1 MEKNKKNMEKNKKN
15 MKKNMKKN
23 KKNMEKNK
31 KKYECKLC
39 DFKSNKKCNY
49 VSHLKTQKH
58 IKNKFLKKED
68 IKMNLFFCECGKN
81 YKYNSGLWRHKKKCA
96 TINKLQKMKN
106 EIIQLKQN
114 NEMIIN
120 SLIQTNNELIKSN
133 KNNTEII
140 NEVKKLKEAKNQ
152 IVTQNIQNQTNNQN
166 NTQNISINVFLNEH
180 CKNAMNLTDFV
191 EKLQITFEDL
201 NYTGKTNYVEGIS
214 NILINNLNKMNKLER
229 PIHCSDV
236 KRKILYIKNK
246 EGWEK
251 DKEHEKIKK
260 CIKDVEFK
268 QIQKIP
274 EWTKEKKIDIYKSD
288 CEGMKYQKL
297 VFNTMGG
304 MDQGKR
310 EKNKKNIVKRIS
322 EKTDFKE

>member
-1 MEKNKKNMEKNKKN
+1 
-15 MKKNMKKN
+15 MKKF
-23 KKNMEKNK
+23 
-31 KKYECKLC
+31 ECKI
-39 DFKSNKKCNY
+39 CNY
-49 VSHLKTQKH
+49 STNRKYNLNIHYKSKKH
-58 IKNKFLKKED
+58 KNQNQKFLC
-68 IKMNLFFCECGKN
+68 NCGKS
-81 YKYNSGLWRHKKKCA
+81 YKYKSGLCKHKKICFIIKQMK
-96 TINKLQKMKN
+96 TMKN
-106 EIIQLKQN
+106 EIIGLKNESEIMKN
-114 NEMIIN
+114 NTYEI
-120 SLIQTNNELIKSN
+120 LEVIKQSST
-133 KNNTEII
+133 NNTEII

-236 KRKILYIKNK
+236 KRKVLYIKNK

-288 CEGMKYQKL
+288 SNGMKYQKL